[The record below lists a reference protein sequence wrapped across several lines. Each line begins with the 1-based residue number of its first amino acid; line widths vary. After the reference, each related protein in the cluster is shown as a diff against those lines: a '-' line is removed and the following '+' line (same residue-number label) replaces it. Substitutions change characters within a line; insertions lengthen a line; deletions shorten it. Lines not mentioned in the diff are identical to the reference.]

1 MAVRRTAIRVL
12 LLASVALAYGCGGPK
27 VDEKKPVAEIRTEA
41 QKMTS
46 RELRRVADAYGEAV
60 VEKRDAVDDLRDRLE
75 DLKPEEIANQGAA
88 TLKKDADAVATSIS
102 ALDERQKLYIDLLQ
116 TKVDEEKPSAQIE
129 AEIAVMPVEKI
140 GLVAKAFRDTILKR
154 RAEVADLNRR
164 LGELKAEEQTGSD
177 AAKMAKKITTLEVSD
192 GALSERFA
200 LYVKRLG
207 EKGGDT
213 TGLSLP

>member
-1 MAVRRTAIRVL
+1 
-12 LLASVALAYGCGGPK
+12 
-27 VDEKKPVAEIRTEA
+27 
-41 QKMTS
+41 
-46 RELRRVADAYGEAV
+46 
-60 VEKRDAVDDLRDRLE
+60 
-75 DLKPEEIANQGAA
+75 
-88 TLKKDADAVATSIS
+88 
-102 ALDERQKLYIDLLQ
+102 
-116 TKVDEEKPSAQIE
+116 VDEEKPSAQIE